1 MGQRLAPDLPRN
13 LPAHVVVP
21 PNMSTTTAQI
31 NLMTTGQAA
40 DHFGVSVKTI
50 QRWAAAGKLKADRID
65 GRWFISLNGND
76 NDTNKPDN
84 DTDKTDEGGLR
95 ELLARADSEISHLR
109 EQLDRRDKQT
119 ESMSQQIDHL
129 SQLLAVAH
137 RSLQQVTEKFQI
149 LEDRRRFSFWQ
160 RFKTMFAGA

>member
-1 MGQRLAPDLPRN
+1 
-13 LPAHVVVP
+13 
-21 PNMSTTTAQI
+21 
-31 NLMTTGQAA
+31 MTTGQAA

-50 QRWAAAGKLKADRID
+50 QRWAATGKLKADRID

-76 NDTNKPDN
+76 NDTNKPDNDTDKLDN

-109 EQLDRRDKQT
+109 EQLDRRDRQI

-129 SQLLAVAH
+129 SQL
-137 RSLQQVTEKFQI
+137 
-149 LEDRRRFSFWQ
+149 FWTLD
-160 RFKTMFAGA
+160 KMNGISN

>member
-1 MGQRLAPDLPRN
+1 MGQLLAPDLPRN

-76 NDTNKPDN
+76 NDTNKLDNDTDKLDN
-84 DTDKTDEGGLR
+84 DTDKTDVASNCDSFGEVFNT
-95 ELLARADSEISHLR
+95 AR
-109 EQLDRRDKQT
+109 
-119 ESMSQQIDHL
+119 
-129 SQLLAVAH
+129 
-137 RSLQQVTEKFQI
+137 
-149 LEDRRRFSFWQ
+149 
-160 RFKTMFAGA
+160 

>member
-1 MGQRLAPDLPRN
+1 
-13 LPAHVVVP
+13 
-21 PNMSTTTAQI
+21 
-31 NLMTTGQAA
+31 MTTGQAA
-40 DHFGVSVKTI
+40 DHFGVSIKTI

-84 DTDKTDEGGLR
+84 DTDKLDNDTDKTDEGGLR

-109 EQLDRRDKQT
+109 ELLERRDLQND
-119 ESMSQQIDHL
+119 SMSQQIDHL

-137 RSLQQVTEKFQI
+137 KSLQQVTEKYQL
-149 LEDRRRFSFWQ
+149 LEDRRRFSLWQ
-160 RFKTMFAGA
+160 RFRSIFAGT